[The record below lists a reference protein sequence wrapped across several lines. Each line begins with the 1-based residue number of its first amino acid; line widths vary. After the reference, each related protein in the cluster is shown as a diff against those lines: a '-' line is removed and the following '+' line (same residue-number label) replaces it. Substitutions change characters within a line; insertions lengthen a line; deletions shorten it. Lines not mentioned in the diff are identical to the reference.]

1 MQKMNI
7 YLTHDEWKLV
17 IASLNAHRN
26 KLIAEGRSADFTDD
40 VLLKTVTA
48 PSPKVK
54 IA

>member
-1 MQKMNI
+1 MKKMNI

-26 KLIAEGRSADFTDD
+26 KLITEGRSTSFADD

-48 PSPKVK
+48 PSKKIK